1 MWVRDRGGGFLKAIP
16 DHPRVALFYR
26 DPATRATY
34 QFAGRAH
41 VDEDPGVRERVYRNS
56 PEPERN
62 LDARRLG
69 AAVVIDLD
77 RVEGSGPA
85 GRFRMERSE

>member
-1 MWVRDRGGGFLKAIP
+1 MWVRERGGGLLKAIP
-16 DHPRVALFYR
+16 RYPRVALFYR
-26 DPATRATY
+26 DPATRTTY

-41 VDEDPGVRERVYRNS
+41 VDEDPGVRDTVYRNS

-69 AAVVIDLD
+69 AAVIVDLD
-77 RVEGSGPA
+77 RVEGSGPG
-85 GRFRMERSE
+85 GRFRMERSA